1 MKLRS
6 LTVRMTEAM
15 FEETKRLADECRIPH
30 GEWIRRCMCWGA
42 EDGDRVLRIVCPDEF
57 RVNPRGRPVVED

>member
-6 LTVRMTEAM
+6 LTVRMTEPM
-15 FEETKRLADECRIPH
+15 FQETKRLADECRIPH

-42 EDGDRVLRIVCPDEF
+42 EDENHVPRVRCPEEYK
-57 RVNPRGRPVVED
+57 VLPRGRPTES

>member
-42 EDGDRVLRIVCPDEF
+42 EDGDRVLRMVCPDDF
-57 RVNPRGRPVVED
+57 RVNPRGRPVLED